1 MSFLFSRWPFFSH
14 SWKETGQ
21 QAWDHWLSGPLSSPC
36 RRNLAL
42 CPFPLSHRFKTTIP
56 SDFWEDALFLLL
68 TKSHQPADSFYSV
81 FHRPGWIYN
90 ILLADGPTFV
100 FGIPCLSLGPL
111 FKYTPPFHE
120 LLHQHLLIR
129 SPQSG
134 LLLSLHVLMC
144 LPSEVA
150 FNGLKSKTKQSFWY
164 SGVSLQWD

>member
-111 FKYTPPFHE
+111 FKYTPP
-120 LLHQHLLIR
+120 LSWTSSSALANQK
-129 SPQSG
+129 SPVRAIVVPSCVDVS
-134 LLLSLHVLMC
+134 SLWGG
-144 LPSEVA
+144 
-150 FNGLKSKTKQSFWY
+150 F
-164 SGVSLQWD
+164 